1 MMKLSCK
8 DLDSSSSCDFEA
20 TGDSA
25 EEVARK
31 MMEHAKIT
39 HPDSVK
45 GMSDDNIIIMMK
57 LKVHN

>member
-31 MMEHAKIT
+31 T
-39 HPDSVK
+39 PGVK
-45 GMSDDNIIIMMK
+45 YVQNNIVVRK
-57 LKVHN
+57 